1 MQDVWLEVAL
11 NGSGGKAAQ
20 PLAPVTVQ
28 AVIDEAMAC
37 LGEGASILHYHA
49 YDDAGRHDARN
60 LDFHRAVLEGV
71 RARTQAVI
79 YPTTAMRRLG
89 QPPMPPEER
98 FRIERALVAEGL
110 LDVFVLDPGS
120 CNFSRE
126 GEAEAGF
133 VYLNPA
139 EETVAGFALARETG
153 LVPALAIY
161 EPGFARAA
169 QAIAAQTGVAAG
181 HALHR
186 VMFSDRYL
194 WGVPPSA
201 AGVAAMAEAMRLI
214 GVGRWMMAGIDFDMF
229 GPMRAALELGADV
242 RVGLEDAPRGAEA
255 GNAAQVARARAEIAA
270 SGRGLAGPEA
280 VRREIDARRA
290 GPASG

>member
-11 NGSGGKAAQ
+11 NGSGGREAQ
-20 PLAPVTVQ
+20 PLAPVTVA

-49 YDDAGRHDARN
+49 YDAAGRHAERN

-71 RARTQAVI
+71 RARTEAVI

-89 QPPMPPEER
+89 QPPMPVEER
-98 FRIERALVAEGL
+98 YRIERTLAAEGL

-120 CNFSRE
+120 CNFARE
-126 GEAEAGF
+126 GTAGQGF
-133 VYLNPA
+133 VYLNPP
-139 EETVAGFALARETG
+139 EETASGFALARETG
-153 LVPALAIY
+153 LIPAMAIY
-161 EPGFARAA
+161 ELGFARAA
-169 QAIAAQTGVAAG
+169 QAMAAEAGVAAG

-194 WGVPPSA
+194 WGAPPSA
-201 AGVAAMAEAMRLI
+201 AGLAAVGQAMALI
-214 GVGRWMMAGIDFDMF
+214 GVRRWMLAGIDFDVFAVM
-229 GPMRAALELGADV
+229 GAGLELGADV
-242 RVGLEDAPRGAEA
+242 RVGLEDAPRGSEM

-270 SGRGLAGPEA
+270 SGRGLASPEA
-280 VRREIDARRA
+280 VRRDLAARRA
-290 GPASG
+290 APGG